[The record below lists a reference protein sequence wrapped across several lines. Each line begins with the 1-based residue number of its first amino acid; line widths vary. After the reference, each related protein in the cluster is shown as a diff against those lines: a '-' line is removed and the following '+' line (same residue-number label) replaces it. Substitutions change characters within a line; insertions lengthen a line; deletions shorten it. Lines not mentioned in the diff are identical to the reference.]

1 MLPTPDAP
9 RGADTQ
15 QVGSIMKIKKTK
27 TKVEIATAVGAGYL
41 LGRTHQLRMAV
52 KIAGVGGSRKGP
64 EELLAQGSE
73 FLASSPEIA
82 ELGDSVRDD
91 LLDTAA
97 ATAEATS
104 DHVDSFRD
112 RLRSRGA
119 HVVAGGGHLVAGV
132 KRIGRRG
139 HAHPRDHEDPTVDE
153 SSSTE
158 TTSSHAVHDEQQPKP
173 HRLRRPRITTPSD
186 SSAQSRDESAPEEQP
201 DTAARRK
208 GTAKAH

>member
-1 MLPTPDAP
+1 
-9 RGADTQ
+9 
-15 QVGSIMKIKKTK
+15 
-27 TKVEIATAVGAGYL
+27 
-41 LGRTHQLRMAV
+41 MAV